1 MVVYT
6 VVYTCTFCV
15 HGLYTAVYTVVYMYT
30 VRVKG
35 DVWAVYTRTR
45 PCTRSVYVYAAVYT
59 VVHTAMYTVV
69 HTTAVYTACTY
80 GRVRGRLHAYTAV

>member
-6 VVYTCTFCV
+6 VVYTCTVRV

-35 DVWAVYTRTR
+35 HVWAVYTRTR
-45 PCTRSVYVYAAVYT
+45 PCTRSVYVY
-59 VVHTAMYTVV
+59 TAMYTVV

-80 GRVRGRLHAYTAV
+80 GRVRGRVHVYTAV